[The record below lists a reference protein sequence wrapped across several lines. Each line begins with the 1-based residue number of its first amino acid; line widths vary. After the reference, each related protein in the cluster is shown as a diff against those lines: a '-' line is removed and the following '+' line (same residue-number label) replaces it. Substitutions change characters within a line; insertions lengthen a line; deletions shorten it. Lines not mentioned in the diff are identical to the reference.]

1 MKNIILV
8 SVVTVVC
15 SYIVL
20 SCNSKSTV
28 TSETDV
34 SKPLMSHSDSMSAGK
49 LQSIGHVMTKMN
61 EIKMTGDFDLDFA
74 TTMIVHHQAAIDM
87 SKAQIIQGASEG
99 IKSKVQ
105 DIINEQNV
113 EVDQLQLFI
122 KNYRV
127 KEIKNPTTKDILSA
141 MMKEMADKMNAIT
154 MTGNSDSDF
163 VKLMIPHHESAVKM
177 AEAELV
183 YGKEVTLRKM
193 AQQMITDQNGEI
205 VEFKAWVLNQK

>member
-8 SVVTVVC
+8 SVVTVVI

-20 SCNSKSTV
+20 SCNSKSSV

-34 SKPLMSHSDSMSAGK
+34 SKPLMSHSDSVSAGM
-49 LQSIGHVMTKMN
+49 LPPIGHVMTQMN
-61 EIKMTGDFDLDFA
+61 DIKMTGDFDLDFA
-74 TTMIVHHQAAIDM
+74 TTMIVHHQTAIDM
-87 SKAQIIQGASEG
+87 SKSQLIQGANER
-99 IKSKVQ
+99 IKSMAQ

-113 EVDQLQLFI
+113 EIDQLQLFI
-122 KNYRV
+122 KNYKV
-127 KEIKNPTTKDILSA
+127 KEITKAETDALLST
-141 MMKEMADKMNAIT
+141 MMKEMADKMGSII
-154 MTGNSDSDF
+154 MTGSSDSDF

-205 VEFKAWVLNQK
+205 GEFKTWLLNQ